1 MSLTVVKSARRV
13 LDILEYFSVTRRPA
27 TVSEVE
33 KALDLPQSS
42 TSVLLR
48 SLVALGYLEYL
59 PGERRFRPTLR
70 VAKLGDWVE
79 HGLPG
84 PMTRE
89 LEKLRDALQETII
102 LGRRQGAQV
111 QFIYILAAERAV
123 QFHARLN
130 SLQPMALSAVGVT
143 LLSTLPKSTARAIIR
158 RNNAEARSPR
168 YVVDEEQLLS
178 ALEDVRRTGSAET
191 DPAFGGPRD
200 FHVVAQRL
208 PRAPGLEPLAVGVG
222 GPRERMLANR
232 EAILRVLEEWAAT
245 AARGIA
251 HLEAD

>member
-13 LDILEYFSVTRRPA
+13 LDILEYFSVIRRPA

-84 PMTRE
+84 PLIRE

-111 QFIYILAAERAV
+111 QFIYIVAADRPV
-123 QFHARLN
+123 QFYARLN
-130 SLQPMALSAVGVT
+130 SLQPMSLSAVGQA
-143 LLSTLPKSTARAIIR
+143 LLSALPRSTARAIIR
-158 RNNAEARSPR
+158 RNNAEARAPR
-168 YVVDEEQLLS
+168 FVVDEARLVS
-178 ALEDVRRTGSAET
+178 ALEEARRTGGTET
-191 DPAFGGPRD
+191 DPEFGGPRD
-200 FHVVAQRL
+200 FHVVAKRL
-208 PRAPGLEPLAVGVG
+208 PRAPGLEPLAIGVA
-222 GPRERMLANR
+222 GPRDRMLADR
-232 EAILRVLEEWAAT
+232 ASILQVLEEWTAT
-245 AARGIA
+245 AARGVADI
-251 HLEAD
+251 EAK